1 MGKSRAPAPPDY
13 RAAAQETAAGNL
25 ESARLAARANRVDQ
39 FTPYGSLTYT
49 DLGND
54 RWRQDMNLTP
64 QAQQALNQQLD
75 LNQKYGE
82 VANIGFDRAR
92 SIFENP
98 QLDTSNLPQ
107 INPLNQGSLS
117 GVRNLDTSGLN
128 DVRGIN
134 ESALGNVRNL
144 DTSGLNDV
152 RGINE
157 SALGNVRN
165 LDASGLNDVRG
176 IDLNSLP
183 RGAVNA
189 GQTAQQAILSRLNP
203 QLQQQEEALRTRLAN
218 QGITLGS
225 DAYNRE
231 MLAQGQRAND
241 LTTQAALQG
250 ISLDQA
256 VRQQAFGEQ
265 QALSANDLARRQAGL
280 SERQAMSQ
288 FDMQRQAQN
297 LGIQQALSANDL
309 ARRQASF
316 GERQAMS
323 QFDTQRQAQNL
334 GIQQALAANDLAR
347 RQADFSERQAM
358 AQFDAAR
365 RQQDLQEQ
373 LAIANHAADTRARML
388 QEEAY
393 LQDRPLNLVNALR
406 TGNQVQAPQFQQF
419 AQQATTAGPDLLNAA
434 NAQYG
439 AAVEATN
446 ARNAQRSGMMSGLL
460 GIGLGAAGLPVAGG
474 GSLGGNFLGGLFR

>member
-1 MGKSRAPAPPDY
+1 MRYIDHPDHDLDPRAFSGDGRLYGKSRPPPPPDY

-98 QLDTSNLPQ
+98 ELDVGALPQ
-107 INPLNQGSLS
+107 
-117 GVRNLDTSGLN
+117 
-128 DVRGIN
+128 RGIN
-134 ESALGNVRNL
+134 V
-144 DTSGLNDV
+144 
-152 RGINE
+152 
-157 SALGNVRN
+157 
-165 LDASGLNDVRG
+165 
-176 IDLNSLP
+176 
-183 RGAVNA
+183 
-189 GQTAQQAILSRLNP
+189 GQTAQEAILSRLNP
-203 QLQQQEEALRTRLAN
+203 QLSQQEEALRTRLAN

-231 MLAQGQRAND
+231 MMAQGQRAND
-241 LTTQAALQG
+241 LTMQAALQG
-250 ISLDQA
+250 INLDQA
-256 VRQQAFGEQ
+256 NR
-265 QALSANDLARRQAGL
+265 SAA
-280 SERQAMSQ
+280 
-288 FDMQRQAQN
+288 
-297 LGIQQALSANDL
+297 
-309 ARRQASF
+309 
-316 GERQAMS
+316 
-323 QFDTQRQAQNL
+323 
-334 GIQQALAANDLAR
+334 
-347 RQADFSERQAM
+347 
-358 AQFDAAR
+358 
-365 RQQDLQEQ
+365 LQEQ
-373 LAIANHAADTRARML
+373 
-388 QEEAY
+388 AY
-393 LQDRPLNLVNALR
+393 LQDRPLNLINALR

-439 AAVEATN
+439 AAVDATN

-460 GIGLGAAGLPVAGG
+460 GLGLGAAGLPVAGG